1 MAKASTSMKNLQE
14 AIKAKTGVTAPVGIQ
29 PRILAASEDQD
40 NSVNSVQTPVRDKPT
55 AGYMAPSRE
64 GKTNITAYL
73 SPDFKSSLRMVQ
85 AQTGKSLQTII
96 AESLNDTF
104 IKYNVP
110 TVRQD

>member
-1 MAKASTSMKNLQE
+1 MAKQSPSMKNLEE
-14 AIKAKTGVTAPVGIQ
+14 AIKAKTGVTAQVGLS
-29 PRILAASEDQD
+29 PRGIAVNEDHNNILT
-40 NSVNSVQTPVRDKPT
+40 TPVRDKPT

-73 SPDFKSSLRMVQ
+73 SPGFKSSLRMVQ

-104 IKYNVP
+104 VKYNVP
-110 TVRQD
+110 TVRES

>member
-29 PRILAASEDQD
+29 PRVLEASEDQD
-40 NSVNSVQTPVRDKPT
+40 NSVQTPVRDKPT